1 MSSDSDTLLVFPLQ
15 KAITTD
21 PLIVTP
27 ETPVIEAIAILNQAQ
42 TFCSLS
48 LNSLEVS
55 QGKTCLI
62 VTENNRPIG
71 ILTHRDIVR
80 LIAQRITLEGL
91 TVAEVMT
98 QPVITLEQTEFTNL
112 SATLNLLNQH
122 RIRHLPL
129 VDIEGKLVGL
139 LTHRDLR
146 NSLEPTDL
154 LKLRTIE
161 EVMTS
166 TVVQAPATISLL
178 ELTELMSSAHVSC
191 VVLVEEKICNGD
203 ELKFPVGL
211 LTEGDILK
219 FQALGL
225 SWNIEAQTV
234 MSNPLCCLR
243 PNDTLLSAHLL
254 MQQRHIHR
262 IPIVGD
268 QGELIGIITPTSIL
282 QAINPIDL
290 LQLVDVLQQKVTQ
303 LEAEKLQLLQS
314 QNIKLEEKI
323 QKRTE
328 ALKLAN
334 QRLQSEIQER
344 SLIEAKIAF
353 QASLLDQVRNAI
365 IATDLNGKIIYWNQ
379 YAETLY
385 QWKAKEAVGK
395 NVIDFFVPLDYQNLA
410 EEIVEEVIKK
420 GYWEGEFTTSRKD
433 GSTLPIHVFD
443 TLIRD
448 QAGNPMGL
456 IGISFDI
463 TERKQA
469 EQKLQQ
475 QVQRERLFYQ
485 TALHIR
491 QSLNL
496 TDILNNAVVHIR
508 SILNCDRVVVY
519 QFDPLFNG
527 MIRAESV
534 AEGWMSS
541 LGIYLEDTCFKTGG
555 VVHYLQGKK
564 TVIYDLETADLTECH
579 KQLLNQFEVK
589 ANLVVPI
596 IIQPQDRETGNSLWG
611 LLIAHQ
617 CSAPRNWHSTEL
629 ELLDEIAV
637 QLSLGIQQSLLYQTA
652 QTELQERQKVEQ
664 KLRLLNQELETRI
677 LDRTAKLERQER
689 KSRLFAEIALKI
701 RQSLD
706 INQILQTTVTEVQKI
721 LDCDRL
727 LIYRVF
733 SNGTGRAIAES
744 VLPGWRS
751 ILNVNFP
758 EEVFPPEYQQL
769 YRHGTVKA
777 IADID
782 QTYQEVTPCLV
793 EFLQEWRV
801 KAKLVVPI
809 LQNDYFWGF
818 MIAHHCTCPRQWT
831 EFEIE
836 LMREIADQVGVALE
850 QAQLVETIRERE
862 QFIERIADNSP
873 NILYIYDLAQN
884 RTIYSSQSL
893 TPILGYTTL
902 EISEMGDDF
911 LTIFHPD
918 DQETVRQHLQ
928 QTAQLKDRETDYIEY
943 RIQHRNGEWLWF
955 SSHGTVF
962 KRDQQGNTQQILGVA
977 QNITDRKQAELDL
990 YQSHQILEAI
1000 SYAQAQFITDGDSH
1014 LLFENLLSSVLKLTE
1029 SQYAFMGEVF
1039 SRQNGEAYLEEYYM
1053 KKQGNPY
1060 LEIHPMTHRVC
1071 HLELDPGKGEK
1082 QAQNFNIKG
1091 LFCTVI
1097 LAGKPVV
1104 INSHPINSIST
1115 ENLPQDYLSFTAFLG
1130 IPFYTHKEL
1139 LGVVCV
1145 ANRPG
1150 GYDQNLINYLQPFL
1164 ATCSNIIEAD
1174 RIERLH
1180 QKVEDNLKRQ
1190 LAAVEASID
1199 GISILKNE
1207 EYIYV
1212 NNSHLKLFGYSHPD
1226 ELLGK
1231 SWRVLYTPD
1240 VVEWFEENVF
1250 PLLTQQKFWRGE
1262 TIALRKDG
1270 TTFNQEV
1277 SLTVTED
1284 GDYICVF
1291 QDISERQAA
1300 LRERKNAENQLRQTN
1315 EQLAIANAQLARASR
1330 LKDEFLANMSH
1341 ELRTPLNSILG
1352 MSEVLQE
1359 GTFGELTD
1367 QQNQALAM
1375 IHRNG
1380 KHLLELI
1387 NDILDL
1393 SKIEA
1398 GKFDLERSPVSVNE
1412 LCQNSLSFVKQ
1423 QAHQK
1428 NIRLSYQ
1435 IEDVTEALNVDERRM
1450 RQVLINLL
1458 NNAVKFTPEG
1468 GRVRLE
1474 VRGDLQEQTISF
1486 SVIDNG
1492 IGITP
1497 EDQSRLFQAFIQ
1509 IDSRLSRR
1517 YEGTGLGL
1525 VLVKKLVEMHGGT
1538 VKIDSQLGKGSCF
1551 TLTLP
1556 WTPLSWGEYP
1566 ILTPT
1571 ELLDKSPASRSAS
1584 KGLKRPLILLAE
1596 DNSDNIHT
1604 LLNYLQAKGFDV
1616 EVARNGIEAVQKA
1629 RDLHPQVILMDISM
1643 PEMDGLEATR
1653 QIRADPQLA
1662 TLPIIALTALA
1673 MQGDREQ
1680 CLAAGVNEYLP
1691 KPVQLRQLIQLIQ
1704 SLILEKKAKEL
1715 VNEQK

>member
-1 MSSDSDTLLVFPLQ
+1 MSSDSDSLFILPLQ
-15 KAITTD
+15 KAITID
-21 PLIVTP
+21 PLTVTP
-27 ETPVIEAIAILNQAQ
+27 ETAVIEAIAILNQSQ
-42 TFCSLS
+42 TACLLT
-48 LNSLEVS
+48 LNSLESS

-62 VTENNRPIG
+62 VTENNRPVG

-80 LIAQRITLEGL
+80 LIAQRITIEGL
-91 TVAEVMT
+91 TVEEVMT
-98 QPVITLEQTEFTNL
+98 QPVITLKQTEFTNL
-112 SATLNLLNQH
+112 SATLNLLHQH

-146 NSLEPTDL
+146 NSLEPT
-154 LKLRTIE
+154 
-161 EVMTS
+161 
-166 TVVQAPATISLL
+166 
-178 ELTELMSSAHVSC
+178 
-191 VVLVEEKICNGD
+191 
-203 ELKFPVGL
+203 
-211 LTEGDILK
+211 
-219 FQALGL
+219 
-225 SWNIEAQTV
+225 
-234 MSNPLCCLR
+234 
-243 PNDTLLSAHLL
+243 
-254 MQQRHIHR
+254 
-262 IPIVGD
+262 
-268 QGELIGIITPTSIL
+268 
-282 QAINPIDL
+282 DL

-323 QKRTE
+323 QNRTE

-334 QRLQSEIQER
+334 QRLQAEIRER
-344 SLIEAKIAF
+344 SLSEAKIAL

-365 IATDLNGKIIYWNQ
+365 VATDLSGKIIYWNQ
-379 YAETLY
+379 YSQTLY
-385 QWKAKEAVGK
+385 QWTATEVLGNNIIDFLIPVDNCNLAKEIMMAV
-395 NVIDFFVPLDYQNLA
+395 QTQ
-410 EEIVEEVIKK
+410 
-420 GYWEGEFTTSRKD
+420 GYWEGEFTLSCKD
-433 GSTLPIHVFD
+433 GSSLPVHIFGM
-443 TLIRD
+443 LIRD

-456 IGISFDI
+456 VGVSFDI

-508 SILNCDRVVVY
+508 TILHCDRVVVY
-519 QFDPLFNG
+519 QFDALLNG

-534 AEGWMSS
+534 AEGWTSI

-555 VVHYLQGKK
+555 DLHYLHGKK
-564 TVIYDLETADLTECH
+564 TIIYDLETADLTECH
-579 KQLLNQFEVK
+579 KQLLAQFEIK

-596 IIQPQDRETGNSLWG
+596 LIQAQNRESGNFLWG

-617 CSAPRNWHSTEL
+617 CSAPRNWHSNEL

-637 QLSLGIQQSLLYQTA
+637 QLSLGIQQSQLYQTA
-652 QTELQERQKVEQ
+652 QTELQERQKIEQ
-664 KLRLLNQELETRI
+664 ELRLMNQELETRI

-727 LIYRVF
+727 LIYRIF
-733 SNGTGRAIAES
+733 SNGTGQMIAES

-751 ILNVNFP
+751 VLSVDFP
-758 EEVFPPEYQQL
+758 EEVFPLEYQQL
-769 YRHGTVKA
+769 YRHGMVKA

-782 QTYQEVTPCLV
+782 QTYQDVTPCLV
-793 EFLQEWRV
+793 EFLQEWGV
-801 KAKLVVPI
+801 KAKLIVPI
-809 LQNDYFWGF
+809 LKTDHFWGF

-836 LMREIADQVGVALE
+836 LMREIVDQVGVALE

-862 QFIERIADNSP
+862 QFIESIADNSP
-873 NILYIYDLAQN
+873 NILYIYDLAKN
-884 RTIYSSQSL
+884 RTIYNSQSL
-893 TPILGYTTL
+893 TPILGYTPT
-902 EISEMGDDF
+902 EMSEMGDNF
-911 LTIFHPD
+911 LGFFHPD
-918 DQETVRQHLQ
+918 DQEAVRQHLQ
-928 QTAQLKDRETDYIEY
+928 QTAQLNDRETHYIEY

-990 YQSHQILEAI
+990 YESHQILEAI
-1000 SYAQAQFITDGDSH
+1000 SYAQAQFITDVDSH
-1014 LLFENLLSSVLKLTE
+1014 LLFENVLSSVLKLTE
-1029 SQYAFMGEVF
+1029 SEYAFLAEVF
-1039 SRQNGEAYLEEYYM
+1039 TRQNGEPYLEEYYM
-1053 KKQGNPY
+1053 KKQGNSY
-1060 LEIHPMTHRVC
+1060 LEIHPMNHRVF
-1071 HLELDPGKGEK
+1071 HLEFDSGKGEK

-1091 LFCTVI
+1091 LFCSVI
-1097 LAGKPVV
+1097 LAGKPVF
-1104 INSHPINSIST
+1104 INSNPINSIYT
-1115 ENLPQDYLSFTAFLG
+1115 ENLPQDYLSLTAFLG

-1150 GYDQNLINYLQPFL
+1150 GYNQDLINYLQPFL

-1180 QKVEDNLKRQ
+1180 QQAEDNLKRQ

-1199 GISILKNE
+1199 GISLLKNE
-1207 EYIYV
+1207 KYIYL
-1212 NNSHLKLFGYSHPD
+1212 NNAHLKLFGYSYPE

-1250 PLLTQQKFWRGE
+1250 PLLIQQKFWRGE

-1270 TTFNQEV
+1270 TKFNQEV

-1300 LRERKNAENQLRQTN
+1300 LRERKNAEIQLRQTN

-1367 QQNQALAM
+1367 QQNQVLAM

-1380 KHLLELI
+1380 EHLLELI

-1398 GKFDLERSPVSVNE
+1398 GKFDLECSPVSVNE
-1412 LCQNSLSFVKQ
+1412 LCKNSLSFVKQ
-1423 QAHQK
+1423 QAYQK

-1474 VRGDLQEQTISF
+1474 VRGDFQEQTVSF

-1492 IGITP
+1492 IGIAP

-1551 TLTLP
+1551 ILTLP
-1556 WTPLSWGEYP
+1556 WTRLSWGEHP

-1571 ELLDKSPASRSAS
+1571 ELLDKSASSRSAPNE
-1584 KGLKRPLILLAE
+1584 LKRPLILLAE

-1604 LLNYLQAKGFDV
+1604 LLNYLQVKGFDV

-1629 RDLHPQVILMDISM
+1629 RSLHPQVILMDISM

-1653 QIRADPQLA
+1653 QIRADSKLA

-1673 MQGDREQ
+1673 MQGDREK

-1691 KPVQLRQLIQLIQ
+1691 KPVQLRQLVQLIQ
-1704 SLILEKKAKEL
+1704 SLILEKKAEEL